1 MIADDTLFFCS
12 PTYHNVLVIK
22 AMLRS
27 FELVSG
33 LRVNFHKSTVGAELR
48 ILSKCLNSR
57 LMGLPFKY
65 LGMPKSL
72 SLLSF
77 FKAPVSV
84 CNQIRRIQAQFL
96 WGGAMI
102 VLGKSEGE
110 TPGKQTRMKTGPNI
124 QENDTTFNPKP

>member
-57 LMGLPFKY
+57 LMGLAFKY
-65 LGMPKSL
+65 LGMP
-72 SLLSF
+72 
-77 FKAPVSV
+77 
-84 CNQIRRIQAQFL
+84 I
-96 WGGAMI
+96 GG
-102 VLGKSEGE
+102 
-110 TPGKQTRMKTGPNI
+110 
-124 QENDTTFNPKP
+124 NPRKCVF